1 MPSKKGGD
9 QASKKA
15 VQKKKQQ
22 IVEDKTFG
30 LKNKNKSKKVQQQ
43 VASITKNVMNSGD
56 PKMRKLEEE
65 RAKAK
70 AERKARAKA
79 AKEEQEAL
87 FGAALMAVQ
96 KKSTLNKKDGKIEAQ
111 GRDANDG
118 ADNKKNTSRAM
129 KMMYQMDAQEMSD
142 KLKEDV
148 REDGDWVQCGSS
160 LGVPAYEF
168 FFCTC
173 SLINVCIG
181 FCLAFTKYRF
191 LSLPNPP
198 LDNIR

>member
-1 MPSKKGGD
+1 
-9 QASKKA
+9 
-15 VQKKKQQ
+15 
-22 IVEDKTFG
+22 
-30 LKNKNKSKKVQQQ
+30 
-43 VASITKNVMNSGD
+43 
-56 PKMRKLEEE
+56 MRKLEEQ

-111 GRDANDG
+111 GRDAADG
-118 ADNKKNTSRAM
+118 SDNKKSTSRAM

-148 REDGDWVQCGSS
+148 SILVSLTGWILFSS
-160 LGVPAYEF
+160 AFVVTFLF
-168 FFCTC
+168 
-173 SLINVCIG
+173 SLD
-181 FCLAFTKYRF
+181 
-191 LSLPNPP
+191 S
-198 LDNIR
+198 